1 MKFLILKT
9 GHLLILSALLFQV
22 SCGGGGGDSS
32 TKSNIETFTLSGTIS
47 IDPRSDIDA
56 DVMGFDGLQE
66 QNNQIDTPQLLS
78 NPVTLGGYLSGNEGT
93 YDSETN
99 TGENY
104 YKDTK
109 DFYRVTLLKGQQVSV
124 TTFLAND
131 KLTAVNVNLILHA
144 FDDELNETDT
154 TSLNF
159 SRATS
164 QALTAPSDGVY
175 VVELSAEED
184 LSSPILYTL
193 SISQTLSISSIAN
206 NSGLIEGSNFVPG
219 EVVVRFKAKNILQS
233 KTNAISKFENK
244 HQLFHK
250 NNIGNLG
257 SVYQIDISTNR
268 KTITFEANLAGTTQ
282 ATDLNV
288 KWQTMNVVAQLNSDN
303 DVLFAEPNY
312 LFEASA
318 VPAKVNDSE
327 FNRQWSLSMID
338 APAAWEASTG
348 EGITIAVIDT
358 GIDTNHLD
366 LVTNI
371 NFTDGYDFI
380 LDDASADDDEPGPDE
395 NPHDTGTSFHGSH
408 VSGII
413 AAEGNNNIGVAG
425 VAYNAMI
432 MPLRVLGTDNL
443 GSNSD
448 IANAILYA
456 AGLPNSS
463 GTVPIKKADIINLSL
478 GGTAKPKVLEN
489 AINDA
494 LETGVIIV
502 AAAGNKSSTDPHY
515 PAGFDGVIAVS
526 SVNDHKTLSSF
537 SNFGAHIAVTA
548 PGGTGV
554 SNSLLD
560 GFQDGVLSTLFANEY
575 AEYAGTSMATPHVS
589 AVAALMKSINGDL
602 DAMLFSEALMS
613 GALTES
619 LLDRNFYTDENRDFN
634 REGYKE
640 NYGYG
645 LINAAK
651 SVNFALASQSES
663 LLSASLGVF
672 PTQLG
677 FVNQNTESTLEL
689 NNPGSGDVTIT
700 SISSTNDWI
709 EVSEFH
715 AETVDNFS
723 GLGMYRIKVDNTGL
737 ATNSVNSGEISVLYT
752 INGAPAETITID
764 VFNSNNQQIDSTV
777 GKLLVS
783 LSQIDEQDPAK
794 SLVQFALVEALMGDD
809 QYTYNFYNVPNGSYV
824 LQAGTNND
832 LDSDILDS
840 GEARGQYPPFAQTE
854 LLTVNNENLSGLD
867 FSVQYQTFAQPSL
880 SNTSTTSSNKSIGS
894 TAKFR

>member
-1 MKFLILKT
+1 MKFLIKIN
-9 GHLLILSALLFQV
+9 GHLLSLSALLLLV
-22 SCGGGGGDSS
+22 SCGGGGSS
-32 TKSNIETFTLSGTIS
+32 AKSNVETFTLSGTIT
-47 IDPRSDIDA
+47 IDSRSDIDT
-56 DVMGFDGLQE
+56 DVMGLDGLQE

-93 YDSETN
+93 YTSEIN
-99 TGENY
+99 TGNTY
-104 YKDTK
+104 HKDTK
-109 DFYRVTLLKGQQVSV
+109 DFYQVTLIKGQQVRV

-131 KLTAVNVNLILHA
+131 KLTAVDVNLILHA
-144 FDDELNETDT
+144 LDDELTEPETT
-154 TSLNF
+154 PLNF
-159 SRATS
+159 SSATS
-164 QALTAPSDGVY
+164 KALTAPSDGVY

-193 SISQTLSISSIAN
+193 SIAQTLSTNSISS
-206 NSGLIEGSNFVPG
+206 NSVLSENSRFVPG
-219 EVVVRFKAKNILQS
+219 EVVVKFKDKNLLQA
-233 KTNAISKFENK
+233 KTNSISKLENK
-244 HQLFHK
+244 HHLLHK
-250 NNIGNLG
+250 KNIGNLG
-257 SVYQIDISTNR
+257 SVYQIDTSTNR
-268 KTITFEANLAGTTQ
+268 KTIAFEANLAGTTQ
-282 ATDLNV
+282 ATDLNAQ
-288 KWQTMNVVAQLNSDN
+288 WQTMNAVARLNSDSE
-303 DVLFAEPNY
+303 VLFAEPNY

-318 VPAKVNDSE
+318 VPAKVNDPE
-327 FNRQWSLSMID
+327 FSRQWSLSMID

-348 EGITIAVIDT
+348 EGVTIAVIDT

-366 LVTNI
+366 LVNNI

-380 LDDASADDDEPGPDE
+380 LDDDSASDEEPGLDS

-432 MPLRVLGTDNL
+432 MPLRVLGTNNK

-456 AGLPNSS
+456 AGLPNAS
-463 GTVPIKKADIINLSL
+463 GTIPVKKADIINLSL
-478 GGTAKPKVLEN
+478 GGTDKPKVLEN

-494 LETGVIIV
+494 LEAGVIIV

-515 PAGFDGVIAVS
+515 PAAFDGVIAVS
-526 SVNDHKTLSSF
+526 AVNDHKTLSSF
-537 SNFGAHIAVTA
+537 SNYGPHIAVTA

-575 AEYAGTSMATPHVS
+575 AEYSGTSMATPHVS

-602 DAMLFSEALMS
+602 DTMLFSEALMS

-619 LLDRNFYTDENRDFN
+619 ILN
-634 REGYKE
+634 REIYDEESRDDNRAKYKE
-640 NYGYG
+640 KYGYG

-663 LLSASLGVF
+663 LLTASLGVF

-677 FVNQNTESTLEL
+677 FINQNTESTLEL

-700 SISSTNDWI
+700 SISSTYDWI

-715 AETVDNFS
+715 AESVDNFS
-723 GLGMYRIKVDNTGL
+723 GLGRYRIKVDNTGL
-737 ATNSVNSGEISVLYT
+737 AANSVNSGEILVQYT
-752 INGAPAETITID
+752 INGAPAETITVD
-764 VFNSNNQQIDSTV
+764 VFNSNNQETDSTV

-783 LSQIDEQDPAK
+783 LSSTDENASENP
-794 SLVQFALVEALMGDD
+794 LVQFALVEALKGGDN

-832 LDSDILDS
+832 LDSDILDA
-840 GEARGQYPPFAQTE
+840 GEARGQYPSFAQTE
-854 LLTVNNENLSGLD
+854 LLIVNNENLIDLD

-880 SNTSTTSSNKSIGS
+880 SNAPTTSSNKSIGS